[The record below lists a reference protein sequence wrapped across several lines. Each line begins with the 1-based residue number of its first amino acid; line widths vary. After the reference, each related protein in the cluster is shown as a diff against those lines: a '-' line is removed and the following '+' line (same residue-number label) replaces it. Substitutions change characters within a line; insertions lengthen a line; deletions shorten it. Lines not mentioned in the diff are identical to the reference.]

1 MCRHS
6 RVRFVGTVSEQK
18 RTNVHV
24 SDGILKDDFIAMRIK
39 RDATLALPN
48 LILPSVQVNIR
59 AGHLPESEDNQ
70 ISYIKIPLD
79 TI

>member
-1 MCRHS
+1 MH
-6 RVRFVGTVSEQK
+6 VVAGTS
-18 RTNVHV
+18 
-24 SDGILKDDFIAMRIK
+24 KDKYIEMREK
-39 RDATLALPN
+39 RDRTLGLPK

-59 AGHLPESEDNQ
+59 AGLLPDAEDNQ